1 MAKPNETEPGATTE
15 TIEKPRV
22 ARKGDDDEK
31 WDVIDEAAYESF
43 PASDPPSYAGHAHD
57 EPPKT
62 NGESD

>member
-1 MAKPNETEPGATTE
+1 MAKPNETEQRA

-22 ARKGDDDEK
+22 ARTRDEDDDK

-62 NGESD
+62 NGA